1 MPDQMFTTDNVIAV
15 SFPEEADAYEAL
27 ARLKELDSQGSV
39 AVRGAAVVA
48 REHDGKI
55 TIKDQFGQESYED
68 TAGGGLLGL
77 LVGVLGGPI
86 GVLVGGAT
94 GVMVGSLFD
103 DDDDDNTRSVLG
115 DMSKSIRVGPPG
127 LLAEVSEQ
135 TPAAVDA
142 VMAHLNGSVVRR
154 SAADVEL
161 ELAAAE
167 DAQRAAKKKA
177 RQELREARHEK
188 HREDVDAKVAELK
201 AKLPGH
207 KQVAG
212 THS

>member
-1 MPDQMFTTDNVIAV
+1 MPDQMFTADNVIAV

-48 REHDGKI
+48 RESDGKI

-68 TAGGGLLGL
+68 TAGGALLGL

-94 GVMVGSLFD
+94 GVIVGSLFD

-142 VMAHLNGSVVRR
+142 VIAHLNGSVVRR